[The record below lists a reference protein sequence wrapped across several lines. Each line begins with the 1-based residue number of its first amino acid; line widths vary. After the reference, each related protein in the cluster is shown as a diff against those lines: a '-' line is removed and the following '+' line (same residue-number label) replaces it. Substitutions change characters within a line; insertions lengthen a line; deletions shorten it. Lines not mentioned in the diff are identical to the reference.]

1 WMKKSYYQQLPLL
14 PLGLEAISELLQDL
28 LGKDPSLAGLADR
41 IRRRTGGN
49 PFFIE
54 EMVQALAESGS
65 LVGPRGAYRLVRPI
79 AELTLPGTVQAVLAA
94 RIDRL
99 PEREKHLLQTAAVIG
114 KEFSEPVLR
123 QVGKLPEG
131 DLAAALGK
139 LIGAEFI
146 YEKALYPELE
156 YTFKHALTQ
165 EVAYNSLLVERRQ
178 AIHERAAEAIEA
190 LFGAGLPEHYA
201 ELAHHYS
208 HSRNTEKAVAYSE
221 LAGQRAVQH
230 SANAEAIMHL
240 TTALELLKSLPE
252 SAEHTRRKLELQIA
266 LGAPLIATKGYGA
279 PEVGAAY
286 GRALGKLCASQC
298 ADGAT

>member
-1 WMKKSYYQQLPLL
+1 
-14 PLGLEAISELLQDL
+14 LGT
-28 LGKDPSLAGLADR
+28 DPSLTKLPDR
-41 IRRRTGGN
+41 IRERTGGN

-54 EMVQALAESGS
+54 ETVQALAEGGS
-65 LVGPRGAYRLVRPI
+65 LVGAKGSYRLVRPA

-99 PEREKHLLQTAAVIG
+99 PERETPLLQTAAVIG

-230 SANAEAIMHL
+230 SANAE
-240 TTALELLKSLPE
+240 
-252 SAEHTRRKLELQIA
+252 
-266 LGAPLIATKGYGA
+266 
-279 PEVGAAY
+279 
-286 GRALGKLCASQC
+286 
-298 ADGAT
+298 

>member
-65 LVGPRGAYRLVRPI
+65 LFGPRGAYRLGRPI
-79 AELTLPGTVQAVLAA
+79 AELILPGTVHAVLAA

-99 PEREKHLLQTAAVIG
+99 GEREKHLIQTAAGIG
-114 KEFSEPVLR
+114 KEFTERVLR
-123 QVGKLPEG
+123 QVGELPEN
-131 DLAAALGK
+131 DLAAALAK

-146 YEKALYPELE
+146 YERALYPELE

-178 AIHERAAEAIEA
+178 TLHERTAEAIQA
-190 LFGAGLPEHYA
+190 LFGERLEEHLS

-208 HSRNTEKAVAYSE
+208 HSRNTEKAIEYSR
-221 LAGQRAVQH
+221 L
-230 SANAEAIMHL
+230 
-240 TTALELLKSLPE
+240 
-252 SAEHTRRKLELQIA
+252 
-266 LGAPLIATKGYGA
+266 
-279 PEVGAAY
+279 
-286 GRALGKLCASQC
+286 
-298 ADGAT
+298 